1 MTSLK
6 CRIPPIEDLS
16 TLTKRQEQ
24 LRERLGRRGTS
35 PKNIYR
41 TMLRFPEIWAAM
53 MPLGGRVADTSKLS
67 ARLREFIILRTAWRC
82 DCEYEWAQHA
92 EIARAAGLTDEEI
105 EAIGLFPEHGSLQAT
120 PRMLLK
126 AVDELFDDALISDQS
141 WADLSSAFGEEA
153 IVDLVA
159 TCGFY
164 NLLAW
169 QLRSLGVQIEEGRAG
184 YPARLKE
191 LKAVKG

>member
-6 CRIPPIEDLS
+6 CRVPPIEDLS
-16 TLTKRQEQ
+16 MLTERQEK
-24 LRERLGRRGTS
+24 LRERLGRRGAA

-53 MPLGGRVADTSKLS
+53 MPLGGRVADTSQIS
-67 ARLREFIILRTAWRC
+67 PRLREFIILRTAWRC

-92 EIARAAGLTDEEI
+92 EIARQAGLSDTEI
-105 EAIGLFPEHGSLQAT
+105 EDIALFPSEGLLGAT
-120 PRMLLK
+120 ERMILK
-126 AVDELFDDALISDQS
+126 AVDELYDDALISDTS
-141 WADLSSAFGEEA
+141 WTALADAFDEET
-153 IVDLVA
+153 IVDLIA

-184 YPARLKE
+184 YPARLQA
-191 LKAVKG
+191 LKVR